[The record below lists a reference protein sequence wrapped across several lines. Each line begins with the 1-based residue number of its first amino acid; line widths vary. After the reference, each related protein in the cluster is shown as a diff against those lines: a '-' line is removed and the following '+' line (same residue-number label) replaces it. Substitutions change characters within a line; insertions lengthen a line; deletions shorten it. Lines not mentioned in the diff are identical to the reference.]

1 MTTERAKDVLDWRSE
16 KAKEIVKVIRNL
28 DVKIAIVSDKVYIL
42 EGYEVIRLVNI
53 ICTIKRTRKSLN
65 SFVEMIRR
73 NDYIE
78 ENQLAIIKGEK
89 KIPHR

>member
-53 ICTIKRTRKSLN
+53 ICTIKRTRKSFN